1 MFLFERQCYR
11 KRTGSEREREK
22 EREGGRHTER
32 ASTPRSFFKRPQ
44 QLHVG
49 KTEARS
55 QLPLL
60 FLRAQ
65 GPQPF
70 SRLHC
75 LRRHV
80 SSELEGVWS
89 RHSAT
94 SCPTVLALGILN
106 LGAISSFW
114 TVFIGS
120 YLRNCS
126 LAQGLNIFLSYLFFF
141 CKFHCLCYL
150 AQVHDPF

>member
-1 MFLFERQCYR
+1 MIFSQYIILHFLIPFFNMFLFERQCYR

-60 FLRAQ
+60 FLWAQ

-70 SRLHC
+70 SRLTAFAGM
-75 LRRHV
+75 LAA
-80 SSELEGVWS
+80 SSRGCGADTVQPPAQQCWHLE
-89 RHSAT
+89 
-94 SCPTVLALGILN
+94 
-106 LGAISSFW
+106 F
-114 TVFIGS
+114 
-120 YLRNCS
+120 
-126 LAQGLNIFLSYLFFF
+126 
-141 CKFHCLCYL
+141 
-150 AQVHDPF
+150 